1 MFSLRLF
8 VVSFITLMMI
18 VPQNTLLGQTTGS
31 SQDQHSG
38 ASQFGLSLLGN
49 NRIYFIDEFS
59 LELLQPGTFD
69 VSYLDGEIYKIGPND
84 ILSVEIDGTASVTAR
99 GLVVNAQG
107 FIFIPMAGNINVS
120 GKTLNEAKSTIEE
133 ALIRHI
139 RDFTLQMT
147 IDRPRLARVQIT
159 GDVQF
164 PGSIVVMPGKR
175 LDAVLYP
182 ALFEQPALGNVLN
195 AERYNRAFLESS
207 GLSLRNIKI
216 VRDGE
221 QYNADLITYFKN
233 GDPAQN
239 PFIYDGDIITVNRV
253 TDNMPRISVSGA
265 VLNPAEYE
273 YNPDD
278 TLESLLLL
286 SGGFL
291 EEANTENVIIYRTRG
306 AQTDAI
312 NISLS
317 DEDAGTIPL
326 MPYDRL
332 VIPYLDNVKRG
343 ASAWVYG
350 EAILPGNFPVNDGIT
365 TVADL
370 LDLAGGMTT
379 NSLPHAAYLLRNPSS
394 TRNVQS
400 VNLINTN
407 ELMRVSDQLQQGF
420 QYLELESQLQSER
433 RLFIDLNNTENL
445 SRIKLHDGDR
455 LYIPR
460 DYNSIVMYGQ
470 LNNPG
475 DYPYNPDLTVMDYI
489 RQAGGMS
496 LAAAPDRIFVIK
508 AGSRAWLSPNETT
521 LESGD
526 MIFVDREPYDEL
538 HAFRSYE
545 LQKQTIRQGNIQII
559 LATVSTITAIITTY
573 VAITR

>member
-1 MFSLRLF
+1 MYSIRLIAVF
-8 VVSFITLMMI
+8 FITLMMM
-18 VPQNTLLGQTTGS
+18 VPQSTLLGQTTAS
-31 SQDQHSG
+31 SQDRTTGS
-38 ASQFGLSLLGN
+38 SQFGLTLLGN
-49 NRIYFIDEFS
+49 NRIYFVDEFS

-69 VSYLDGEIYKIGPND
+69 VAYLDGEIYKLGPND
-84 ILSVEIDGTASVTAR
+84 ILSVEIDGTTPVTAR

-107 FIFIPMAGNINVS
+107 SIFIPMAGNVNVT
-120 GKTLNEAKSTIEE
+120 GQTLNEAKSSVEE
-133 ALIRHI
+133 ALSKHI

-147 IDRPRLARVQIT
+147 LDRPRLARVQIT

-164 PGSIVVMPGKR
+164 PGSIVVIPGKR

-182 ALFEQPALGNVLN
+182 ALFEQPASGSALN
-195 AERYNRAFLESS
+195 TERYHRSFLQSS

-221 QYNADLITYFKN
+221 EYRADLISYFRN

-253 TDNMPRISVSGA
+253 SDNMLRISVSGA

-278 TLESLLLL
+278 TLERLLLL

-306 AQTDAI
+306 AQTEAI

-317 DEDAGTIPL
+317 DEGAGTFPI

-332 VIPYLDNVKRG
+332 VIPYLDNIKRG

-350 EAILPGNFPVNDGIT
+350 EAILPGNFPVNEGIS

-394 TRNVQS
+394 SRDVQS

-420 QYLELESQLQSER
+420 QYLELESELQSER

-445 SRIKLHDGDR
+445 RRIKLHDGDR
-455 LYIPR
+455 LFIPR
-460 DYNSIVMYGQ
+460 DYNSVVLYGQ

-475 DYPYNPDLTVMDYI
+475 DYPYNPELTVMDYI

-496 LAAAPDRIFVIK
+496 LAAAPERIFVIK
-508 AGSRAWLSPNETT
+508 AGSRVWLSPNETT

-526 MIFVDREPYDEL
+526 MIFVDREPFDEL
-538 HAFRSYE
+538 NAFRSYE
-545 LQKQTIRQGNIQII
+545 LQKQSIRQGNIQII